1 MASNKT
7 DVNAT
12 DGALTRLRWRFGTVF
27 VKHSAAYRWL
37 AELNYLMAMRAKVT
51 AQWRASNSPPVDQKM
66 VSAAMVKDNHTSLN
80 IVALPQKDSWW
91 NRCTSSA
98 ANFGEKI

>member
-1 MASNKT
+1 MAWNKT

-12 DGALTRLRWRFGTVF
+12 DGALTRLRWRFDTVF
-27 VKHSAAYRWL
+27 VKHSAGYRWL

-80 IVALPQKDSWW
+80 IGPL
-91 NRCTSSA
+91 
-98 ANFGEKI
+98 F